1 MLTFLKTTVD
11 DASADQRAK
20 VGTLYF
26 FLLAANAVVWIW
38 AVVAFA
44 DRPTLLGT
52 AFLAYVLGLRHAVDA
67 DHIAAIDNVVRKL
80 MQEGKRPISA
90 GLFFSLGHSLVVA
103 IAVAVIVGTAFA
115 LQGRLHPF
123 KIIGSIIGTGASAFF
138 LLAIAAIN
146 LVILRHAWQSFRRA
160 RRGEPVGEQE
170 LNHLLSG
177 RGFLAVNG
185 PSGVLYTRNGSL
197 HVSKSGEL
205 VTGDGY
211 PVRATGGGS
220 LAVTSGKP
228 VEIDKDGTVRQ
239 DGATLGQLAVVDF
252 KSTDSLKKQSGAC
265 FLNDDAKNPPVA
277 AANVQVEQGQT
288 EGSNVAV
295 PEAAMRLVGVMRQF
309 EMLQKAV
316 LMGVDMNRKAIEEVA
331 KVGS

>member
-1 MLTFLKTTVD
+1 MDPLTVAAASGMKSRMESLSLMANNLANSGTSGYKSDSEFYGLYVGA
-11 DASADQRAK
+11 DASGSAEDGSASTSPEIERQWTDFSQ
-20 VGTLYF
+20 GPLQPTGNPF
-26 FLLAANAVVWIW
+26 D
-38 AVVAFA
+38 VA
-44 DRPTLLGT
+44 
-52 AFLAYVLGLRHAVDA
+52 
-67 DHIAAIDNVVRKL
+67 
-80 MQEGKRPISA
+80 
-90 GLFFSLGHSLVVA
+90 
-103 IAVAVIVGTAFA
+103 
-115 LQGRLHPF
+115 
-123 KIIGSIIGTGASAFF
+123 
-138 LLAIAAIN
+138 
-146 LVILRHAWQSFRRA
+146 
-160 RRGEPVGEQE
+160 
-170 LNHLLSG
+170 LSG